1 MYKRQELVNEQ
12 LKIYGVEVTYIP
24 RKIVNRDTI
33 FTEVESSKFDD
44 SYTLEAYVNT
54 YEGYGGQ
61 GDIMTKFGVSLKDEL
76 TLTISK
82 ERFEDFIVPFLQTED
97 DSQVIVVDVV
107 GVLSH
112 LYWDGII
119 AYVGGG
125 FSIGIHNIMEPAI
138 ARLPILFGPR
148 YKNFHE
154 AEELINSGGG
164 WAIDNGQ
171 ELFDKI
177 NMLLSDNSKII
188 PASLAATD
196 VIHKN
201 IGAATRVVR
210 GIIRD

>member
-1 MYKRQELVNEQ
+1 MLNDHESLSILWVPHEPIASVINASIQRFNE
-12 LKIYGVEVTYIP
+12 
-24 RKIVNRDTI
+24 
-33 FTEVESSKFDD
+33 
-44 SYTLEAYVNT
+44 
-54 YEGYGGQ
+54 EGYKVNVFSKQ
-61 GDIMTKFGVSLKDEL
+61 TPYDKD
-76 TLTISK
+76 
-82 ERFEDFIVPFLQTED
+82 DP
-97 DSQVIVVDVV
+97 QVIVVDII

-112 LYWDGII
+112 LYWDGIL

-125 FSIGIHNIMEPAI
+125 FSSGIHNVMEPAI
-138 ARLPILFGPR
+138 ARLPILFGPK
-148 YKNFHE
+148 YENFHE

-164 WAIDNGQ
+164 WAINNGQ

-177 NMLLSDNSKII
+177 NILLSDNSKII